1 MPPRL
6 ALHLQPPPGAPSP
19 ERLHA
24 GLLGSQSQATWHLR
38 ASPPRLCGALA
49 RVTLCAL
56 PAWGLSPWPFLVSL
70 FSGIRC
76 VLSTRVRPCCRRS
89 GPSASK
95 AEAPGLRA
103 WSGWSGVQRLPPS
116 PHCPSRRRR
125 AQLHPVLRQVLDEF
139 PEEPPGGT
147 HAPRLWPHTRWKKRS
162 TVMTP
167 PVYIR
172 KGDVNEPPFMND
184 RRRDL

>member
-6 ALHLQPPPGAPSP
+6 ALHRQPPPGAPSP

-38 ASPPRLCGALA
+38 AAPPRLCGALA

-56 PAWGLSPWPFLVSL
+56 PARGLSPWPLLVSL

-76 VLSTRVRPCCRRS
+76 VLSTRVRPCCRHS

-103 WSGWSGVQRLPPS
+103 WSEWSGVQRLPPS

-125 AQLHPVLRQVLDEF
+125 ALSILFSGRCWMNFQKSHQGALVPHVC
-139 PEEPPGGT
+139 G
-147 HAPRLWPHTRWKKRS
+147 HTRDGKKRS
-162 TVMTP
+162 RVMTP